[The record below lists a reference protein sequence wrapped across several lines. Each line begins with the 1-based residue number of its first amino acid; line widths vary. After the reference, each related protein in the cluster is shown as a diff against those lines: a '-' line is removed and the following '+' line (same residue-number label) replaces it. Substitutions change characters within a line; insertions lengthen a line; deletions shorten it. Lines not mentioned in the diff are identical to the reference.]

1 MEEKPKRERRWTRI
15 PFLMTLIVVC
25 VGFLAVVL
33 FSTPAFRTFF
43 KERWEALTR
52 ESRRL
57 LGWETREV
65 PPEEKRIREEVIL
78 KKMKEANA
86 TQDWKSLA
94 PEYPHPNK
102 VEGATEEERMKAFR
116 NSPEFKEI
124 EKTLTEYLKQ
134 KEDLLPPES
143 PLPSLKEGL
152 ELPPRKDKGM
162 EKIIEGLLSS
172 KEKDSPGKP
181 LDENLQLGIKGP
193 LADRRILQRP
203 SLPQIKVRVETEIEL
218 TFWVLPSGIVDRAIP
233 SVKGDAELE
242 RLAIQYLK
250 QWRFAPLPKDHAQ
263 VEESGMIPIK
273 FKLQ

>member
-1 MEEKPKRERRWTRI
+1 MKEKSKRERRRI

-25 VGFLAVVL
+25 VGFLALLL

-52 ESRRL
+52 ESRRF
-57 LGWETREV
+57 LGWETREI

-94 PEYPHPNK
+94 PEYPRPSK
-102 VEGATEEERMKAFR
+102 IEGATDEERMKAFK

-124 EKTLTEYLKQ
+124 EKALTEYLKQ
-134 KEDLLPPES
+134 KEDLFPPES

-152 ELPPRKDKGM
+152 ELPLRKDKGT

-172 KEKDSPGKP
+172 KEKPSPSKS

-193 LADRRILQRP
+193 LAARKILERP
-203 SLPQIKVRVETEIEL
+203 SLPQIKVRMETEIEL

-242 RLAIQYLK
+242 RLGIQYLK
-250 QWRFAPLPKDHAQ
+250 QWRFAPLPKDQPQ
-263 VEESGMIPIK
+263 VEEWGMIPIK

>member
-1 MEEKPKRERRWTRI
+1 MEEKSKRERRRI
-15 PFLMTLIVVC
+15 PFLIILMGVC
-25 VGFLAVVL
+25 AGFLALLL
-33 FSTPAFRTFF
+33 FSMPAFRAFF
-43 KERWEALTR
+43 QERWEALTR
-52 ESRRL
+52 ESRRF
-57 LGWETREV
+57 LGWEMREI

-94 PEYPHPNK
+94 PEYPRPSK
-102 VEGATEEERMKAFR
+102 IEGATEEERMKAFKD
-116 NSPEFKEI
+116 SPEFKEI
-124 EKTLTEYLKQ
+124 EKALTAYLKQ
-134 KEDLLPPES
+134 KEDLFPPES
-143 PLPSLKEGL
+143 PLPPLREGL

-162 EKIIEGLLSS
+162 EKIIEGLQSS
-172 KEKDSPGKP
+172 KEKPPPGKA

-193 LADRRILQRP
+193 LAARKILERP

-242 RLAIQYLK
+242 RLGIQYLK
-250 QWRFAPLPKDHAQ
+250 QWRFAPLPKDQPQ
-263 VEESGMIPIK
+263 VEEWGMIPIK